1 MWDETMF
8 NLIKKQNEEVSF
20 YVRLHNRNDIRCLW

>member
-20 YVRLHNRNDIRCLW
+20 YVHLHNRNDIRCLW

>member
-8 NLIKKQNEEVSF
+8 NLSEKQNEEVSF
-20 YVRLHNRNDIRCLW
+20 CVHLLNRNDIRCLR